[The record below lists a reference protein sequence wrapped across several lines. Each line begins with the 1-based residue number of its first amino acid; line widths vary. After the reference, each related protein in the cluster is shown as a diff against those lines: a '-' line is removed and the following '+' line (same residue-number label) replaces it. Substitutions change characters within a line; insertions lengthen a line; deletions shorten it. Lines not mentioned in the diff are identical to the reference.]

1 MTEQLEAH
9 GLYVLFIATVLVLV
23 LLMGLEAIA
32 EARRTTNTKRQLRK
46 PRRAR

>member
-32 EARRTTNTKRQLRK
+32 ELRRDRRRQSARSRG
-46 PRRAR
+46 